1 MTKSIIKKL
10 FIKLSKIL
18 GFEIIDQ
25 SDFSSPTLQKELNE
39 DLSIINQKS
48 IVLPLGEV
56 KITKKVN
63 SVLIIFRTN
72 TDVEIWDQNKKR
84 LFEEPKIQYSLRAL
98 KSLIKTV
105 NFSKTKY
112 PNIKFKTIIVDDK
125 SKEENLDKL
134 KKLTDESDLD
144 MSITSLNHEKY
155 KDIIKQQKNDQ
166 TFSNLASLLQSF
178 ELGKEHGEDLVFFVE
193 DDYLHFEP
201 MMEEMIASYERIA
214 SQVNKDIFMCPAD
227 YPYLY
232 MNNEKTNILIG
243 NKRHWRTINQTL
255 CTFMT
260 TKSLLDKYWDNFY
273 NTCLDRNDPFEKH
286 LNEIYT
292 KEFCISPLKSLSLHL
307 TNVNSSYGLSPF
319 INYKKLWDENEVTNA

>member
-1 MTKSIIKKL
+1 MKK
-10 FIKLSKIL
+10 FFVKIVKFL
-18 GFEIIDQ
+18 GYEIIDQ
-25 SDFSSPTLQKELNE
+25 SKFVSPTLGKDLNE
-39 DLSIINQKS
+39 DLSLINEKS
-48 IVLPLGEV
+48 IILPLGEV

-84 LFEEPKIQYSLRAL
+84 LFEKPKIEYSLRAFN
-98 KSLIKTV
+98 SLIKSI
-105 NFSKTKY
+105 NFCKIKY
-112 PNIKFKTIIVDDK
+112 PNINFKTIIVDDR
-125 SKEENLDKL
+125 SKEENLNKIRKL
-134 KKLTDESDLD
+134 VDRSGLD
-144 MSITSLNHEKY
+144 INITSLEHDKY
-155 KDIIKQQKNDQ
+155 KDTIKKQKNDQ

-178 ELGKEHGEDLVFFVE
+178 ELGKDYGEDLIFFVE

-243 NKRHWRTINQTL
+243 NKRHWRTIGQSL

-260 TKSLLDKYWDNFY
+260 TKFLLDKYWNNFY

-286 LNEIYT
+286 LNDIFK
-292 KEFCISPLKSLSLHL
+292 KEFCFSPLKSLSLHI

-319 INYKKLWDENEVTNA
+319 IDYKKLWDENK

>member
-1 MTKSIIKKL
+1 MKKSIIKKL
-10 FIKLSKIL
+10 FIKLSKVL
-18 GFEIIDQ
+18 GYEIIDQ
-25 SDFSSPTLQKELNE
+25 SDFSSPTLEKELNE
-39 DLSIINQKS
+39 DLSIINKKS
-48 IVLPLGEV
+48 IILPLGEV

-84 LFEEPKIQYSLRAL
+84 LFEEPKIEYSLRAL
-98 KSLIKTV
+98 KSLIRSVT
-105 NFSKTKY
+105 FSKTKY
-112 PNIKFKTIIVDDK
+112 PNINFKTIIVDDK
-125 SKEENLDKL
+125 SKEENLNKI
-134 KKLTDESDLD
+134 KKLIDGSGLD
-144 MSITSLNHEKY
+144 ISITPLNHEKY
-155 KDIIKQQKNDQ
+155 KDIIKQQRNDQ

-232 MNNEKTNILIG
+232 MDNKKTNILIG

-260 TKSLLDKYWDNFY
+260 TKSLLNKYWDNFY

-319 INYKKLWDENEVTNA
+319 IDYKKLWEEN

>member
-1 MTKSIIKKL
+1 MKKSIIKKL
-10 FIKLSKIL
+10 FIKLSKVL
-18 GFEIIDQ
+18 RYEIIDQ
-25 SDFSSPTLQKELNE
+25 SDFSSPTLQKKLNE
-39 DLSIINQKS
+39 DLSIINEKS

-84 LFEEPKIQYSLRAL
+84 LFEEPKIEYSLRAL
-98 KSLIKTV
+98 KSLIRSV

-112 PNIKFKTIIVDDK
+112 PIINFKIMIVDDK
-125 SKEENLDKL
+125 SKEENLNRL
-134 KKLTDESDLD
+134 KKLIAGNGLD
-144 MSITSLNHEKY
+144 ISIIHLNHDKY
-155 KDIIKQQKNDQ
+155 KDTIKQQKNNQ

-178 ELGKEHGEDLVFFVE
+178 ELGKEHGEDLVFFIE

-201 MMEEMIASYERIA
+201 MIEEMIASYERIA
-214 SQVNKDIFMCPAD
+214 SQVNRDMFMCPAD

-260 TKSLLDKYWDNFY
+260 TKSLLNKYWDNFY
-273 NTCLDRNDPFEKH
+273 NTCLNRNDPFEKH
-286 LNEIYT
+286 LNEIYE
-292 KEFCISPLKSLSLHL
+292 KEFCISPLKSVSLHL

-319 INYKKLWDENEVTNA
+319 INYKKLWDENQII

>member
-1 MTKSIIKKL
+1 MKKSIIKKL

-18 GFEIIDQ
+18 GYEIIDQ
-25 SDFSSPTLQKELNE
+25 SDFSSPTLQKELDE
-39 DLSIINQKS
+39 ELSIINKKS
-48 IVLPLGEV
+48 IILPLGEV

-72 TDVEIWDQNKKR
+72 TDIEIWDQNKKR
-84 LFEEPKIQYSLRAL
+84 LFEEPKVEYSLRAL
-98 KSLIKTV
+98 NSLIRSI
-105 NFSKTKY
+105 NFCKTKY
-112 PNIKFKTIIVDDK
+112 PNIRFKTIIVDDK
-125 SKEENLDKL
+125 SKEENLNKL
-134 KKLTDESDLD
+134 KKLTDGSGLD
-144 MSITSLNHEKY
+144 INITRLNHDKY
-155 KDIIKQQKNDQ
+155 KDTIKEQKNYQ

-193 DDYLHFEP
+193 DDYLHFES
-201 MMEEMIASYERIA
+201 MMEEMIVSYERIA
-214 SQVNKDIFMCPAD
+214 SQVNKDIFMCPTD

-273 NTCLDRNDPFEKH
+273 NTCLDRNDPFEKY

-292 KEFCISPLKSLSLHL
+292 KEFCVSPLKSLSLHL

-319 INYKKLWDENEVTNA
+319 INYKKLWDENQ